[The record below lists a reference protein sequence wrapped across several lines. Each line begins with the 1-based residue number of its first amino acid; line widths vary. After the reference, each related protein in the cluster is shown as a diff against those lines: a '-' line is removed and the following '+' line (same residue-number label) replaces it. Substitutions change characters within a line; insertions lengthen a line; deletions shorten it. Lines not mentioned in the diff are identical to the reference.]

1 MGLWSIVLPD
11 TADTKN
17 YIPNPSIEIDTTN
30 WEGIGGY
37 AISQST
43 TDSYIG
49 HACIKVTTTTDSIA
63 GGGAFAKAYP
73 APTGAV
79 VGYDYT
85 ISAYVKGGTG
95 FSMRLALGTTDTPT
109 TTTLY
114 KDFVGTSDWQKV
126 WVSGTQLTN
135 PNVVSI
141 CMNNLAS
148 GEYLID
154 GVMLTVNDR
163 ETIYIDGDQE
173 DCHWYGQAGLSQSY
187 REENARSGGQ
197 VYNIEDDLAVYVN
210 SYSGIGQPTATHLT
224 LSQPLIPGALYQGR
238 KIEPRVI
245 SIEADFSGS
254 SLESMHALRKTLMQ
268 YINPDLTDK
277 AEVMLRYDGAGRTMY
292 CRAVYDSGL
301 EFGNPSGFDE
311 VAPIRFI
318 AYDPFFYDEG
328 QSAISMTGK
337 STLLGPANGGSS
349 VYANKKGQ
357 WDYVRN
363 PSSTS
368 EFGPSSTSQA
378 IYDISVNKYGEVWV
392 GGNYTHLNGT
402 TNGAYLSYF
411 LPELDTWYSGN
422 LNADNV
428 VRTICHAS
436 DGKMY
441 IGGDFSSRT
450 GDSDFSH
457 IGYLSDYSPARSWN
471 HMGTGLGGN
480 ILKIIEAMDGSIYA
494 VGSLLA
500 YATTNCEGFVKWN
513 GSAFSAPTTSTF
525 TSSFVSA
532 IAEGNDGK
540 LYLGG
545 LQLID
550 DGGIV
555 SPFSIYNVSAG
566 GFEKTLISNDVS
578 SIIYDVSVGS
588 DGAIYVAGSFTT
600 TDLDAAGAKA
610 VAIWNGARFEPLG
623 SNPGL
628 SIGRK
633 LFFDDYGNLWVLGS
647 GTYTGTPPFIDGVA
661 VWNGYVWT
669 HPDISEI
676 SNSLPALSMEEFN
689 GIRYI
694 GTSISDNLDISTVTT
709 ATNTSQALV
718 YPVFKCKNS
727 TTDNHTLLYL
737 ENNTTGK
744 TIYLGYTIKPNEE
757 VRISF
762 IPGKKE
768 AKSSVFGNIWQS
780 VLKGSDVGEFYLR
793 PGYNRIV
800 FFADTTGTTTLT
812 AYLEWTNTY
821 LSVDE
826 GA

>member
-1 MGLWSIVLPD
+1 
-11 TADTKN
+11 
-17 YIPNPSIEIDTTN
+17 
-30 WEGIGGY
+30 
-37 AISQST
+37 
-43 TDSYIG
+43 
-49 HACIKVTTTTDSIA
+49 
-63 GGGAFAKAYP
+63 
-73 APTGAV
+73 
-79 VGYDYT
+79 
-85 ISAYVKGGTG
+85 
-95 FSMRLALGTTDTPT
+95 
-109 TTTLY
+109 
-114 KDFVGTSDWQKV
+114 
-126 WVSGTQLTN
+126 
-135 PNVVSI
+135 
-141 CMNNLAS
+141 MNNLAS
-148 GEYLID
+148 GEYLVD

-210 SYSGIGQPTATHLT
+210 SYSGIGQPNATHLT

-238 KIEPRVI
+238 KIEPRII

-378 IYDISVNKYGEVWV
+378 IYDISVNKYGEVWI
-392 GGNYTHLNGT
+392 GGNYTHVNGT

-411 LPELDTWYSGN
+411 SPAIDAWFPGSLNLDNT
-422 LNADNV
+422 V
-428 VRTICHAS
+428 KTVCHAS

-441 IGGDFSSRT
+441 IGGDFTNSA
-450 GDSDFSH
+450 GDT
-457 IGYLSDYSPARSWN
+457 DYSYIFYLTDYPIRN
-471 HMGTGLGGN
+471 KTKMLTGLNGPVN
-480 ILKIIEAMDGSIYA
+480 KIIEATDGTIYIA
-494 VGSLLA
+494 GGPNTYL
-500 YATTNCEGFVKWN
+500 TTDCIGFLKWT
-513 GSAFSAPTTSTF
+513 GSAFAAPTTSTF
-525 TSSFVSA
+525 FSDSLRA
-532 IAEGNDGK
+532 IAEGKDGK

-545 LQLID
+545 
-550 DGGIV
+550 
-555 SPFSIYNVSAG
+555 NV
-566 GFEKTLISNDVS
+566 LISSDVPTQTNFAIFNPATGRFEAAVS
-578 SIIYDVSVGS
+578 DTDTSIIYDIKIGP
-588 DGAIYVAGSFTT
+588 DGAVYVGGAFGTYN
-600 TDLDAAGAKA
+600 LGGAGAIA
-610 VAIWNGARFEPLG
+610 VARWNGVKFEALG

-628 SIGRK
+628 VDVRK
-633 LFFDDYGNLWVLGS
+633 LFFDDNGLLWALGA
-647 GTYTGTPPFIDGVA
+647 GTFFSLPPFVDGIA
-661 VWNGYVWT
+661 VWNGYTWV
-669 HPDISEI
+669 HPDLSDAT
-676 SNSLPALSMEEFN
+676 NSLIPYSMEYFN
-689 GIRYI
+689 GTRYI
-694 GTSISDNLDISTVTT
+694 GLSSQNDVDISTVTT
-709 ATNTSQALV
+709 ATNPSQALI
-718 YPVFKCKNS
+718 YPVFKCFNS
-727 TTDNHTLLYL
+727 TTDTHRILYL

-744 TIYLGYTIKPNEE
+744 KVYLDYTIKPNEE
-757 VRISF
+757 VKISF
-762 IPGKKE
+762 VPGKKE
-768 AKSSVFGNIWQS
+768 ATSSVFGNIWQS

-793 PGYNRIV
+793 PGDNRIV

-812 AYLEWTNTY
+812 AYLEWKNTH